1 MNKRAIFI
9 FGLIV
14 LFFGTAYY
22 TVKMQKIAESQNM
35 VMNENIFSEGNN
47 AKTDVKAIV
56 ANAGEEK
63 TTPNTELILKK
74 KYTDCGHVIADS
86 AEIPTEMV
94 NLTKEEI
101 KEKYSTWTLE
111 EFSANKVVLSKEMN
125 SFCGEHYLVI
135 EEEEKINVYKLDEE
149 ENKSLQEQLN
159 VEIQYLPET
168 DRILLSN
175 GIYVNGIEELN
186 KIKEDYNAE

>member
-22 TVKMQKIAESQNM
+22 TVKMQNIAESQNEY
-35 VMNENIFSEGNN
+35 VNENVFSGENN
-47 AKTDVKAIV
+47 VKTETKAIV
-56 ANAGEEK
+56 ADAGEEK

-74 KYTDCGHVIADS
+74 IYTDCGHIIADS
-86 AEIPTEMV
+86 AEIPPEMV
-94 NLTKEEI
+94 NLTEADI
-101 KEKYSTWTLE
+101 KEKYSSWNLE
-111 EFSANKVVLSKEMN
+111 EFSKNKVVLSKELD

-149 ENKSLQEQLN
+149 ENKTFQEELD

-168 DRILLSN
+168 DRILLNN
-175 GIYVNGIEELN
+175 GIYVNGMEELN
-186 KIKEDYNAE
+186 KIKEDYNAG

>member
-22 TVKMQKIAESQNM
+22 TVKMQQIAESQNM
-35 VMNENIFSEGNN
+35 VMNENIFSERNN

-94 NLTKEEI
+94 NLKRGD
-101 KEKYSTWTLE
+101 KR
-111 EFSANKVVLSKEMN
+111 
-125 SFCGEHYLVI
+125 
-135 EEEEKINVYKLDEE
+135 KI
-149 ENKSLQEQLN
+149 
-159 VEIQYLPET
+159 
-168 DRILLSN
+168 
-175 GIYVNGIEELN
+175 
-186 KIKEDYNAE
+186 